1 MPQMMP
7 LNWLFLF
14 FFTINVF
21 LMFNIINYF
30 NYNYSIKNNNYSKNL
45 IKYNWKW

>member
-7 LNWLFLF
+7 LNWLILF
-14 FFTINVF
+14 FYTISVF

-30 NYNYSIKNNNYSKNL
+30 NYNYSIKNINYSMKL